1 MNLILTVFDAIRGP
15 ITYINIPE
23 QISNDEILKKINGFL
38 NLDLGKGFFVINL
51 VEENLKTFN
60 FYFEIHSEWARGGHE
75 MCMLSI
81 LTDKNYKD
89 ALFFDLL
96 KEIYENISTIENIF
110 KGFYKNYE
118 SREDFEIE
126 VKYKELK
133 TILVEIYERINET
146 IKSTI
151 LGNILLLGLN
161 KVGKSSIIARLKT
174 KVFSTKIKPTL
185 ALTLIEQIIES
196 YHFKIIDVSGQ
207 KKLRDQWWSYTKYPE
222 AVIYVASINDIINKG
237 EKLRE
242 TQIEFENVI
251 ERFSEEEFKK
261 TPILIC
267 VNKIDLIDDLDVK
280 SVENEIN
287 ILLNLDDFDGN
298 YKIQLTSA
306 VNGTGIAEGFKWIVS
321 KLMEIS

>member
-1 MNLILTVFDAIRGP
+1 MHLILTVFDAIRGP
-15 ITYINIPE
+15 ITYISIPE
-23 QISNDEILKKINGFL
+23 QIANDEILKKINGFL

-60 FYFEIHSEWARGGHE
+60 FYFEIHSDWARGGHE

-96 KEIYENISTIENIF
+96 KEAYENLGTIENMF
-110 KGFYKNYE
+110 KAFYKTSEKRN
-118 SREDFEIE
+118 DFEIE
-126 VKYKELK
+126 VKFKELK
-133 TILVEIYERINET
+133 TILVEMYERINEK

-151 LGNILLLGLN
+151 IGNILLLGLN
-161 KVGKSSIIARLKT
+161 KVGKSSIIERLKK

-196 YHFKIIDVSGQ
+196 YNFKIIDVSGQ

-222 AVIYVASINDIINKG
+222 VLIYVASINDIVNKG

-242 TQIEFENVI
+242 TQEEFEKII

-280 SVENEIN
+280 SVENEVKV
-287 ILLNLDDFDGN
+287 LLNLDDFDGD

-306 VNGTGIAEGFKWIVS
+306 LSGAGVHEGFKWVVS